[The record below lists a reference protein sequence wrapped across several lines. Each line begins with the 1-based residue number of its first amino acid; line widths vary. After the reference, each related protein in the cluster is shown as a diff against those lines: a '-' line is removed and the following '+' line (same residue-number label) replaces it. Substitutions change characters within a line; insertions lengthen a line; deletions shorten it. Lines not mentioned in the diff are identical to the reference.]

1 MEINV
6 PTAAPFFSGL
16 PNQIMYCISTPNPHI
31 QNWNAHQNFNSDQ
44 KKIENQHVVAPTT
57 TQYYYSASVP
67 QAHQPPNNDSVN
79 INGVNNNFEDNKP
92 NKPCDERD
100 RNFQCT
106 VVSVIN
112 LNNVNL

>member
-31 QNWNAHQNFNSDQ
+31 QNWNAHQSFNSDQ

-57 TQYYYSASVP
+57 TQYYFSASVP
-67 QAHQPPNNDSVN
+67 QTHQPSNNVL
-79 INGVNNNFEDNKP
+79 INNSSLNNNFEESKP
-92 NKPCDERD
+92 NKPYDEGEKI
-100 RNFQCT
+100 FQCT
-106 VVSVIN
+106 VVSVKN
-112 LNNVNL
+112 LKFANL